1 MCFSSHWTPL
11 ATFKLSLTVDI
22 IMQNCNVSSPQLTQ
36 LILAIFGMTV
46 LGWRTFCG
54 FFSQLPFVFLTYWDT
69 TILSSFFFSELICVL
84 NYRKLS
90 LESYSAP
97 AKHLT
102 FPLNLTA
109 PTPLKNSVLWQR
121 YEIEIHFI
129 LEGVFLHTGL
139 AVSSSSITAL
149 LTTYHLTAHS
159 ITPE

>member
-11 ATFKLSLTVDI
+11 ATFMLSLIVDI
-22 IMQNCNVSSPQLTQ
+22 IMQNCNVSSQLTQ
-36 LILAIFGMTV
+36 LILAIFGMIV

-69 TILSSFFFSELICVL
+69 KILSSFFFSELICVL
-84 NYRKLS
+84 NYCKLS
-90 LESYSAP
+90 LELSSTP

-109 PTPLKNSVLWQR
+109 SIPFKNSVFWQK
-121 YEIEIHFI
+121 YEIEIYSL

-139 AVSSSSITAL
+139 AMSSSSIAAL
-149 LTTYHLTAHS
+149 LTTCHLTAYS